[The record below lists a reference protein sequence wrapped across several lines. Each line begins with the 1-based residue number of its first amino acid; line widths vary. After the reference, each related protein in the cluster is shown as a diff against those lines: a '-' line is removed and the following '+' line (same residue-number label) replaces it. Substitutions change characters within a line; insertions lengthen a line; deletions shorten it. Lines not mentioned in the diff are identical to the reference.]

1 MMMQLATTA
10 EIAAYLGR
18 SRGILVPLGSLEQ
31 HGPNGLCGTDALCAE
46 AVARRAAELADDALV
61 APTIAVGMAQFNL
74 AFPGC
79 ITLRPSTLAAVIEDH
94 IVSLARQGFAR
105 LYFLNGH
112 GGNLAPL
119 RSAIQE
125 VHAAQSL
132 GRLDLPVAVRCR
144 VRSWWEG
151 ATVDPLR
158 RELYGAWEGHH
169 ATPSEIAI
177 TMHAFPGRVRATAMA
192 PPRPAGHEALLQHGG
207 DNYFEAEDHRRRFPD
222 GRVGS
227 DPTLATAAHGA
238 RLLEAAAV
246 DAAADYRAFLSAS

>member
-1 MMMQLATTA
+1 MKPMQLATA
-10 EIAAYLGR
+10 ADIAAYLGR
-18 SRGILVPLGSLEQ
+18 SRGIFVPIGSLEQ
-31 HGPNGLCGTDALCAE
+31 HGPSGLCGTDALCAE
-46 AVARRAAELADDALV
+46 AVARRAGDLADALV

-74 AFPGC
+74 GFPGC
-79 ITLRPSTLAAVIEDH
+79 ITLRPSTLAAVVEDH
-94 IVSLARQGFAR
+94 ILSLARQGFAR
-105 LYFLNGH
+105 VYFLNGH

-125 VHAAQSL
+125 VHAGVSL

-151 ATVDPLR
+151 ATVNPLR

-177 TMHAFPGRVRATAMA
+177 TMHAFPGAVPTVAMA
-192 PPRPAGHEALLQHGG
+192 PPTPAPDDALIQHGG
-207 DNYFEAEDHRRRFPD
+207 DNYFEAADHRQRFPD

-227 DPTLATAAHGA
+227 DPTLATPEHGR
-238 RLLEAAAV
+238 RLLEAAAS
-246 DAAADYRAFLSAS
+246 DAAADYLAFLAAD